1 MRKEELKRKLKELE
15 EREFIINMVDRWTNE
30 DRELLRRIREEKNTI
45 KKELA
50 TAQIKRKEI
59 EKSIS
64 FLLPVHC

>member
-1 MRKEELKRKLKELE
+1 MTREELKRKLKELE

>member
-1 MRKEELKRKLKELE
+1 MTREELKRKLKELE

-50 TAQIKRKEI
+50 TA
-59 EKSIS
+59 
-64 FLLPVHC
+64 